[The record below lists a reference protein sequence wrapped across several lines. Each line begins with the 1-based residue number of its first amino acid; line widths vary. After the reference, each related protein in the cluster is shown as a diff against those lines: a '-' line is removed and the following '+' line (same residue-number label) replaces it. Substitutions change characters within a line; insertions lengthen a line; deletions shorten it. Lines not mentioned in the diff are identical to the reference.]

1 MKTIT
6 QTNIASELVLKR
18 FYKNVVN
25 GFGYEPAQVRYFNF
39 PEQRELSET
48 EILEYIEAS
57 LSGLPAQRI
66 YLGQGFYI
74 EDEFYCEALRGMLKS
89 FEKKEEYEVC
99 NRIARLLFKT
109 AHQHQT
115 VLAKAS

>member
-1 MKTIT
+1 MKAGKINS
-6 QTNIASELVLKR
+6 TNDEVVMKR

-25 GFGYEPAQVRYFNF
+25 GFGYEPSRERYFNF
-39 PEQRELSET
+39 PEQKELSET
-48 EILEYIEAS
+48 EIFEFIEAHF
-57 LSGLPAQRI
+57 SGLPATRI

-74 EDEFYCEALRGMLKS
+74 EEEFYPEALKGMLKS

-109 AHQHQT
+109 MHQHQT
-115 VLAKAS
+115 ILAKAS

>member
-1 MKTIT
+1 MKPQSNTP
-6 QTNIASELVLKR
+6 NDEVVLKR
-18 FYKNVVN
+18 FYRNVVN
-25 GFGYEPAQVRYFNF
+25 GFGYEPVQDRYFNF
-39 PEQRELSET
+39 PEQKLLNET
-48 EILEYIEAS
+48 EILEYIEAHFA
-57 LSGLPAQRI
+57 GLPAQRI

-74 EDEFYCEALRGMLKS
+74 ESEFYIEALRGMLKS

-109 AHQHQT
+109 AHYHQP

>member
-1 MKTIT
+1 MKTRNET
-6 QTNIASELVLKR
+6 PIASELALKR

-25 GFGYEPAQVRYFNF
+25 GFGYEPVRERYFNF
-39 PEQRELSET
+39 PEQKELSET
-48 EILEYIEAS
+48 EILEYIEACF
-57 LSGLPAQRI
+57 SGLPAQRI

-74 EDEFYCEALRGMLKS
+74 EAEFYSEALRGMLKS

-99 NRIARLLFKT
+99 NRIARLLFKSVS
-109 AHQHQT
+109 QHQT

>member
-1 MKTIT
+1 MKTGKLNTI
-6 QTNIASELVLKR
+6 NDELVVKR

-25 GFGYEPAQVRYFNF
+25 GFGYEPNCERYFNF
-39 PEQRELSET
+39 PEQKLLSES
-48 EILEYIEAS
+48 EIFEFIEAHF
-57 LSGLPAQRI
+57 SGLPATRI

-74 EDEFYCEALRGMLKS
+74 EDTFYTEALRGMLKS

>member
-1 MKTIT
+1 MKIRQVPTA
-6 QTNIASELVLKR
+6 NDELVVKR

-25 GFGYEPAQVRYFNF
+25 GFGYEPSRERYFNF
-39 PEQRELSET
+39 PDQKQLSEN
-48 EILEYIEAS
+48 EIFEFIEAHF
-57 LSGLPAQRI
+57 SGLPATRI

-74 EDEFYCEALRGMLKS
+74 EEAFYIEALRGMLQS

-99 NRIARLLFKT
+99 NRIARLLFKR

-115 VLAKAS
+115 LLAKAS

>member
-1 MKTIT
+1 MKTGKIST
-6 QTNIASELVLKR
+6 INDEVVLKR

-25 GFGYEPAQVRYFNF
+25 GFGYEPTRERYFNF
-39 PEQRELSET
+39 PEQKELKET
-48 EILEYIEAS
+48 EIFEFIEAHF
-57 LSGLPAQRI
+57 SGLPAKRI
-66 YLGQGFYI
+66 YLGQGYYI
-74 EDEFYCEALRGMLKS
+74 EDEFYGEALRGMLKS